1 METIVSIGIPQK
13 LFQRVQALAS
23 ERHQAVPDLL
33 EEAIELVESSLPVDD
48 KEDHQMFLEEEAYQ
62 TMHHELMVQFVGQYV
77 AIFQGKVVDN
87 DQDEM
92 ALLDRINARFP
103 QQIVLLKQ
111 VQPLPEPDIFVR
123 SPRLIPIES

>member
-33 EEAIELVESSLPVDD
+33 EEAIELVEGSLPVDD

-62 TMHHELMVQFVGQYV
+62 IMHHELMTQFAGQYV